1 MCDTRWSEGTIIVT
15 TTDYIIFSDSSCDL
29 PVETLREWGVQTC
42 QLTVTFDGS
51 DEVFQNDELPTSEF
65 YRRMRAGEV
74 AKTSAVNS
82 DAFHKTFEKL
92 LREGHDILYI
102 AFSSGLSATYNSACI
117 AMDELRPLYPE
128 RKMVAVDTLCAS
140 TGFGLILDLAVQ
152 QKRAGKSLDEVAQ
165 YVRDTLPHVAH
176 WFTVD
181 DLVYLK
187 RGGRVDPK
195 TAFVAGLLNIKPV
208 LHVDDEGHLI
218 SMSKTRGRKNSLK
231 ALAEKY
237 EETAETPDSGL
248 VYISQA
254 DCYDD
259 AKYLADLLVE
269 KHSALKPTIVEIGP
283 VIGSHSGP
291 GTVALFF
298 LASKR

>member
-1 MCDTRWSEGTIIVT
+1 MATS
-15 TTDYIIFSDSSCDL
+15 DYIIFSDSSCDL
-29 PVETLREWGVQTC
+29 PDETLREWGVQTC

-51 DEVFQNDELPTSEF
+51 DQVFLNDELPVSEF
-65 YRRMRAGEV
+65 YARMRSGQV

-82 DAFHKTFEKL
+82 EAFHETFEKL
-92 LREGHDILYI
+92 LRDGNDILYI

-117 AMDELRPLYPE
+117 AIEELRPLYPE
-128 RKMVAVDTLCAS
+128 RKIVAVDTLCAS
-140 TGFGLILDLAVQ
+140 AGFGLILDLAVQ
-152 QKRAGKSLDEVAQ
+152 QKRAGHSIEEVAQ
-165 YVRDTLPHVAH
+165 YVQDIRLNVAH

-231 ALAEKY
+231 ACADKY
-237 EETAETPDSGL
+237 EETALTPDSGL
-248 VYISQA
+248 IYISHG

-259 AKYLADLLVE
+259 AKYLSDLLVA
-269 KHSALKPTIVEIGP
+269 KHPALKPIIVEIGP